1 MQKSKLRAGL
11 LLAVFALLAIFCAGC
26 TPAVTV
32 QNEPEAAI
40 QPEHAEEAVPAT
52 EPDALS
58 RFYELASLPEG
69 ELKTYLQIHGWDM
82 TGAAWS

>member
-40 QPEHAEEAVPAT
+40 QPEHAEEAAPAKANDSVQKGDNVN
-52 EPDALS
+52 E
-58 RFYELASLPEG
+58 
-69 ELKTYLQIHGWDM
+69 
-82 TGAAWS
+82 